1 MLKTTYSDL
10 CYLVLIRIDDI
21 IMMLNHY
28 KEIIVTNNHRRCV
41 KFSMIKNRKLCLV
54 AAITAMMLCACARDT
69 AKDADA
75 VMSAE
80 NNMNDITYEGMI
92 SDAKAVNKKNSYQS
106 LNVAT
111 YLTKVGEYY
120 FIADCYHDQ
129 IIYHDNLSDP
139 LSEWNVL
146 TDEVHYAHTIASDGT
161 MLLIDDTENNR
172 LMVFQ
177 KTKEGYVHTQTLD
190 HIGMK
195 PHYVQYDDKKQVFMA
210 WSSITGEM
218 YMIKRAPQADENG
231 IYPLYIENILKIDE
245 LYGIY
250 VRSFTIME
258 DDIYFVSGHN
268 NQKIIQ
274 AVINSSGDGF
284 DIVAEYHVADEIA
297 GMVQMSKIEDYY
309 YITISTDNQ
318 ENQEKATIIR
328 TDSLEKLADGAYED
342 IYDQFGISGGTPY
355 YITEIEG
362 RYYMA
367 HHRTSENIIAFD
379 INDNRIENVAVI
391 Y

>member
-1 MLKTTYSDL
+1 M
-10 CYLVLIRIDDI
+10 R
-21 IMMLNHY
+21 
-28 KEIIVTNNHRRCV
+28 
-41 KFSMIKNRKLCLV
+41 FSMIKNKKLCLV

-80 NNMNDITYEGMI
+80 KNMNDITYEGMI
-92 SDAKAVNKKNSYQS
+92 SDAKAVNKKNTYQS

-111 YLTKVGEYY
+111 YLTKVGENY

-172 LMVFQ
+172 LMAFQ

-195 PHYVQYDDKKQVFMA
+195 PHYVQYDDKNQVFMA

-218 YMIKRAPQADENG
+218 YMIKRAPQTDENG

-258 DDIYFVSGHN
+258 DGIYFVSGHN
-268 NQKIIQ
+268 NRKIIQ
-274 AVINSSGDGF
+274 TVINSSGDGF

-297 GMVQMSKIEDYY
+297 GMVQMTKIEDDY

-328 TDSLEKLADGAYED
+328 TDSLNKLADGAYED

-367 HHRTSENIIAFD
+367 HHRTNENIIAFD